1 MSNLHVRLRSVS
13 SRCLVVAAATTAIVI
28 GGCGPNYYDFRHDGQ
43 RAMIDGLYGPA
54 CIFFEQAEEL
64 RPRRVENLHD
74 LGACSVM
81 LARQKFQQM
90 NHAAAMRELDR
101 AVGYYSEALD
111 VYPGHQASIEGK
123 NIALELK
130 GQFDE
135 ALEHA
140 EWVAEFVGPSAR
152 QYIFLA
158 SELEERGDA
167 DGALLRYR
175 QAAAVEPKNAT
186 AHVELAKFLI
196 RHKNET
202 AAIDHLQAAYRL
214 DPGNEWVVDQLAARG
229 AVPPLATGGANE
241 P

>member
-1 MSNLHVRLRSVS
+1 MSNLQVKLQSVS
-13 SRCLVVAAATTAIVI
+13 SRWLVIAAATVTI
-28 GGCGPNYYDFRHDGQ
+28 GVSGCGPNYYDLRHDGQ
-43 RAMIDGLYGPA
+43 RAMIDGAYGPA
-54 CIFFEQAEEL
+54 CYFFQQAEEL

-111 VYPGHQASIEGK
+111 EYPAHQASIEGK

-140 EWVAEFVGPSAR
+140 EWVAEFVGPSAK

-158 SELEERGDA
+158 GELEERGDA

-186 AHVELAKFLI
+186 AHVAVAKFLI
-196 RHKNET
+196 RHKNEL

-229 AVPPLATGGANE
+229 ALPPLGAGEANK